1 VNWSSGSIATPAR
14 TALRGARFTTAS
26 LAEWDITLN
35 TLTYINARSSGTI
48 ERLEAAG
55 LPLGIVSTGGYQQDQ
70 VMLGSGDLLVVFTDG
85 VVEAENEAQTEFGET
100 RLVEYVTTM
109 HPASAADAL
118 RSLMS
123 FQAGEKP

>member
-1 VNWSSGSIATPAR
+1 LSGLKQQAYRSASCPRAAT
-14 TALRGARFTTAS
+14 S
-26 LAEWDITLN
+26 
-35 TLTYINARSSGTI
+35 TI
-48 ERLEAAG
+48 K
-55 LPLGIVSTGGYQQDQ
+55 SF
-70 VMLGSGDLLVVFTDG
+70 LGSGDLLIVFTDG